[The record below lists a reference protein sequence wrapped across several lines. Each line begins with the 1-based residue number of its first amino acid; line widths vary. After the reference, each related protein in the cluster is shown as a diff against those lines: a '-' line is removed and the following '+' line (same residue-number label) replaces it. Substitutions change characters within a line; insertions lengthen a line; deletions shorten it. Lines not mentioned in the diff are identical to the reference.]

1 MSGETSATGGQA
13 PTTSTPQEGTPSTSG
28 QAPDGATT
36 KPSMSLDDALAAL
49 KAAREEAASHR
60 VSNKELASKL
70 KTFEDAQLS
79 EAERKDKAFGELQ
92 QTHSQLQE
100 SYQRLLVHNAVLE
113 AAPGLG
119 INGKLAARLIDWSGL
134 KIDDEGHVAK
144 LDDALKALL
153 AEFPELAVAQQ
164 PSNQPQT
171 MQQRAQVP
179 TSNPQRSAGS
189 GYSNVNPRQ
198 ISWNDAFK
206 KQ

>member
-1 MSGETSATGGQA
+1 MPDEPSASSGQE
-13 PTTSTPQEGTPSTSG
+13 PTPSTPQAGTPSTSG
-28 QAPDGATT
+28 QAPDGGN
-36 KPSMSLDDALAAL
+36 KPSMSLEDALAAL

-153 AEFPELAVAQQ
+153 AEFPELAVAQP
-164 PSNQPQT
+164 PSQSQT
-171 MQQRAQVP
+171 MQQRQQVP
-179 TSNPQRSAGS
+179 TSNPQRSGS
-189 GYSNVNPRQ
+189 NGYTGVNPRN
-198 ISWNDAFK
+198 ISWNDAFR